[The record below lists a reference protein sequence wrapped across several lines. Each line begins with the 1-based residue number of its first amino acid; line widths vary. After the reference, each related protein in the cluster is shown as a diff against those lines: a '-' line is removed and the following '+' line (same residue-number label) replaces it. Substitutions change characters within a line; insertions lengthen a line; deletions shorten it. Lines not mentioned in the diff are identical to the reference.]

1 MIGGCLKTLI
11 TLDNAYGCSNQTK
24 EGFAFIVVEGYC
36 FPVVPVILKA
46 PRYADGVVVGGGG
59 EKMVGDDGFV
69 GREEDKVFC

>member
-36 FPVVPVILKA
+36 FPIVTVLLKA
-46 PRYADGVVVGGGG
+46 PRYADGVGGEFG

-69 GREEDKVFC
+69 GREEDTVFC